1 MIGWLLDTNVIS
13 EAARPKG
20 DPNVVA
26 WLNDQGEEDLYISVL
41 TLAEFDK
48 GIANPPAGSPA
59 RARIE
64 VAVVAIERR
73 FADRIVP
80 LSDSIV
86 RRWGRLSGSV
96 QQAKGKPPPVIDALL
111 AATAIE
117 HDLCLVTRNVK
128 DVRHTGAVLFDP
140 WHDDPSAL
148 VVG

>member
-1 MIGWLLDTNVIS
+1 MIGWLLDTNVVS
-13 EAARPKG
+13 EVARQNGEPS
-20 DPNVVA
+20 VVT
-26 WLNDQGEEDLYISVL
+26 WLNDHGDEKLYISVL

-48 GIANPPAGSPA
+48 GIANLPAGSPA

-64 VAVVAIERR
+64 AAVAAIERR
-73 FADRIVP
+73 FASRIVP

-86 RRWGRLSGSV
+86 RRWGRLSGAV
-96 QQAKGKPPPVIDALL
+96 QQARGKPPPVIDAFL

-140 WHDDPSAL
+140 WHDDPTAL
-148 VVG
+148 VVR